1 MGSKIQE
8 GSQTWETLFT
18 FIAMLQALFSWRTL
32 LSVIAIGIVT
42 GSIIYSNYLGR
53 KLGQEEKGKVELW
66 VEANT
71 VLLQTNDRNALNL
84 ANRIST
90 DNADI
95 PIIATDDKDS
105 VLDNRNLDSVK
116 LKRDPLYIQ
125 RQLTLFK
132 SLHAPII
139 WETSK
144 TPYTYNKVYYGESM
158 LQKEIRYYPIIQLC
172 IIALFIIV
180 TITAMNAR
188 YRSDQNQVWAG
199 MAKETAHQLGTPV
212 SSLEAWVELLKEGQD
227 NASVLPD
234 LQRDVA
240 RLRLVSDR
248 FSKIGSTPKLEETD
262 VLLQVQQMMDYMR
275 KRATGK
281 VKFDL
286 QTHGSGPVEA
296 PLSPPLFDWVIENLL
311 KNALDAMEG
320 KGQITV
326 DVHQQSS
333 TVIIDVSDTGKGI
346 TKRNLQ
352 NVFKPGFTTKKRGW
366 GLGLSLS
373 KRIIEQYHHGS
384 LYVKWS
390 EPGKGTTFRIV
401 LRPS

>member
-1 MGSKIQE
+1 MGPKIQE
-8 GSQTWETLFT
+8 GSQTWGTLIT
-18 FIAMLQALFSWRTL
+18 FMIMLQALFSWRTL
-32 LSVIAIGIVT
+32 LSIIAIGIVT

-53 KLGQEEKGKVELW
+53 KIGREEKGKVELW

-90 DNADI
+90 DNTDI

-105 VLDNRNLDSVK
+105 VLDNRNLDSIK
-116 LKRDPLYIQ
+116 IKRDPGYIQ
-125 RQLTLFK
+125 RQLKLFK
-132 SLHAPII
+132 ALHAPII

-158 LQKEIRYYPIIQLC
+158 LQKEIRYYPIVQLC

-234 LQRDVA
+234 LERDVA

-248 FSKIGSTPKLEETD
+248 FSKIGSAPKLEEAD
-262 VLLQVQQMMDYMR
+262 VAAQVQQMMEYMR

-281 VKFDL
+281 VKFNL
-286 QTHGSGPVEA
+286 QVHGSAPVLA
-296 PLSPPLFDWVIENLL
+296 HLSPPLFDWVIENLL

-320 KGQITV
+320 KGEISIDIHPSFGGVT
-326 DVHQQSS
+326 
-333 TVIIDVSDTGKGI
+333 IDVTDTGKGI
-346 TKRNLQ
+346 SKINVQ
-352 NVFKPGFTTKKRGW
+352 KVFKPGFTTKKRGW

-384 LYVKWS
+384 LGVKWS

-401 LRPS
+401 LEP